1 MVSARAG
8 LGVVAAAAVLLLAI
22 AERTEA
28 CSCITGAPICE
39 TFWKTPVVFSG
50 EVVDISDAP
59 EPIGDV
65 LFGRRVVK
73 FRVEKSWRGDV
84 AGELE
89 VRTGTGGG
97 DCGYNF
103 ERGVKYLVYANVR
116 DGRLSTGICNRTKPL
131 AEAGED
137 LAYLATAFERS
148 VTGRIFG
155 RVTFH
160 RATPDDPVTPL
171 SGYAVTLSADNK
183 TWKTTTDRDG
193 RYEFKD
199 VLTGRYEVQVAT
211 APTERARGNNK
222 VELVDPRGCAAAD
235 FWVAFDG
242 RIAARLVNANGQ
254 PAVGYRLEVISLEA
268 LEANRIPRS
277 WPAPTGA
284 DGRAEIAELAPD
296 RYLLAI
302 GLTQGASAQQPHGTL
317 YFPGVRDPA
326 AAQVIDLGPG
336 ERIDLGDFVLTP
348 PLRTE
353 RITGVVQWAD
363 GSPAADIDVN
373 LQNVRGGRALHNSH
387 AKTDAQGRFDLPA
400 FLGEEYKITAFF
412 NSLRDRTQWIV
423 EVPEFHLTAE
433 TAHHK
438 LTLQP
443 VRPR

>member
-1 MVSARAG
+1 MGASRAV
-8 LGVVAAAAVLLLAI
+8 LVAAAVLLAF
-22 AERTEA
+22 AERTDA

-39 TFWKTPVVFSG
+39 TFWKTSVVFAG
-50 EVVDISDAP
+50 EVLEIRDAP
-59 EPIGDV
+59 EPIGEA
-65 LFGRRVVK
+65 LFGRRVVR
-73 FRVEKSWRGDV
+73 FRVEKSWRGEV
-84 AGELE
+84 AGEVQ

-103 ERGVKYLVYANVR
+103 ERGVTYLVYANVR
-116 DGRLSTGICNRTKPL
+116 EGRLSTGICNRTKPL

-199 VLTGRYEVQVAT
+199 VVTGRYEVQVAT

-242 RIAARLVNANGQ
+242 RIAARLVTANGQ
-254 PAVGYRLEVISLEA
+254 PAVNYRLEVISLEA
-268 LEANRIPRS
+268 LAANRFPLSR
-277 WPAPTGA
+277 PAPTSA
-284 DGRAEIAELAPD
+284 DGRAEISELAPD
-296 RYLLAI
+296 RYLLAV

-317 YFPGVRDPA
+317 FYPGVTDPA
-326 AAQVIDLGPG
+326 VAQVIELGPG
-336 ERIDLGDFVLTP
+336 ERVDLGDFVLTP
-348 PLRTE
+348 PLRAQSV
-353 RITGVVQWAD
+353 TGVVVWPD
-363 GSPAADIDVN
+363 GSPASDIEVS
-373 LQNVRGGRALHNSH
+373 LTGLRGGRARNNVN
-387 AKTDAQGRFDLPA
+387 AKSDAQGRFTLPA
-400 FLGEEYKITAFF
+400 FLGEEYRLTAFF
-412 NSLRDRTQWIV
+412 NSLQDRRQWIA
-423 EVPEFHLTAE
+423 EVRNLQLTPE